1 MAAKTIRVLVVDDSA
16 VIREMIV
23 DSLAAAD
30 GVELA
35 ATASSGE
42 EALSRIKQHRPDV
55 VTLDIQMPGM
65 DGLEALDE
73 ILKRVPMPVIMVS
86 SLTQRAA
93 DVTLQALERGAL
105 DYVAKPG
112 NLRTGNDDWRDEL
125 IRKIRTAACT
135 NVRNGL
141 RIRAERQRRMAARR
155 PTTRTASATASSP
168 AEEFKNGCI
177 AIGISTGGPP
187 ALTSLLSALKP
198 PLPAIVIVQHMPGA
212 FTGSFAVRLNSISTL
227 TIAEAKAGDVLRPN
241 HVLIAPGGQ
250 HLHFR
255 RQGDQVKVRVR
266 GGAFV
271 SGHMPSADVMMKSAA
286 TLFPARCLGLIMTGM
301 GHDGVA
307 GCAAIRAAG
316 GFVLGQD
323 EGSSDVYGMNKV
335 AFTSGHVD
343 RQWSLGELSR
353 VIPRQCKRMFQLE
366 QAKPELANSR

>member
-23 DSLAAAD
+23 DSIAD
-30 GVELA
+30 SDGMELA
-35 ATASSGE
+35 ASVASGK
-42 EALSRIKQHRPDV
+42 EALSRLDQLRPDV
-55 VTLDIQMPGM
+55 VTLDIQMPEM
-65 DGLEALDE
+65 DGLQVLDE

-112 NLRTGNDDWRDEL
+112 NISTGKGDWRDEL
-125 IRKIRTAACT
+125 IRKIRTSAPT
-135 NVRNGL
+135 NVRNVL
-141 RIRAERQRRMAARR
+141 QIRKDRQRRMAARR
-155 PTTRTASATASSP
+155 PETATASATASSSDGT
-168 AEEFKNGCI
+168 FIDSCI
-177 AIGISTGGPP
+177 TIGISTGGPP
-187 ALTSLLSALKP
+187 ALTSLLSSLKP
-198 PLPAIVIVQHMPGA
+198 PLPPILIVQHMPGA
-212 FTGSFAVRLNSISTL
+212 FTESFASRLNSISRL
-227 TIAEAKAGDVLRPN
+227 TVTEAKAGHVLRPN
-241 HVLIAPGGQ
+241 HVFVAPGGQ
-250 HLHFR
+250 HLHLL
-255 RQGDQVKVRVR
+255 RQGDKVQVRIR
-266 GGAFV
+266 GGALV
-271 SGHMPSADVMMKSAA
+271 SGHMPSADVLMQSAA
-286 TLFPARCLGLIMTGM
+286 GVFSARCLGVIMTGM

-353 VIPRQCKRMFQLE
+353 VIPRQCRKMFPLTNN
-366 QAKPELANSR
+366 KPDLVKSR